1 MWNLKSQ
8 NKQNKMKTDS
18 QKQRP
23 EGRGTGVRG
32 RRYMIKVKED
42 IVSNIVISFQGDRG
56 FLELVG

>member
-1 MWNLKSQ
+1 
-8 NKQNKMKTDS
+8 MKTDS

-32 RRYMIKVKED
+32 RQCMIKVKED